1 MNISYKISE
10 GYETSEHDKRQ
21 QFFNLKRSI
30 KWHLITQKHKES
42 VNNISIRTASD
53 LKIENCEKTIGM
65 RLARMAYLFKKR

>member
-1 MNISYKISE
+1 MKQVNMTKDNNFLILRDQSNDI
-10 GYETSEHDKRQ
+10 
-21 QFFNLKRSI
+21 
-30 KWHLITQKHKES
+30 ITQKHKES